1 MNKRAF
7 AVILAAA
14 GLVASAC
21 GSDDDSTAPT
31 PVSKIVNLTATLTP
45 AGEIGANLQGNPTG
59 SGTFTATL
67 DTSTNVL
74 TYQATFA
81 GLTSNV
87 TLGHIHGP
95 FPSGSANTAAAL
107 LNFDPAANLSPLA
120 AGAVFNKGA
129 TSGVATGSATLSAA
143 TSITPAV
150 NGDSLR
156 KLILAG
162 LTYVNIHTASNG
174 GGEIR
179 GQLTIKP

>member
-1 MNKRAF
+1 MNKRA
-7 AVILAAA
+7 VILFLAAA
-14 GLVASAC
+14 GTVIAAAC
-21 GSDDDSTAPT
+21 GDDDDTTAPIV
-31 PVSKIVNLTATLTP
+31 VSKIVNLTATLTP
-45 AGEIGANLQGNPTG
+45 AGEPGPLAGNPTG

-74 TYQATFA
+74 TYSTTFT

-95 FPSGSANTAAAL
+95 FPSGTANTAAAL
-107 LNFDPAANLSPLA
+107 LNFDPTITNSPLA

-129 TSGVATGSATLSAA
+129 TSGVATGSALLVPSTTL
-143 TSITPAV
+143 TTAV
-150 NGDSLR
+150 NGDSLK

-162 LTYVNIHTASNG
+162 LTYVNIHTQSNG